1 VAGLHVFRQ
10 NILLAWVSCPLLDLV
25 FCTKIHAWKLPQEEG
40 FTQTEMNLST
50 RMIII
55 AVVAW
60 VAGCAILDQELI
72 PTLIGIVIIAL
83 LKPLVEKLYDRVR
96 KE

>member
-1 VAGLHVFRQ
+1 M
-10 NILLAWVSCPLLDLV
+10 
-25 FCTKIHAWKLPQEEG
+25 
-40 FTQTEMNLST
+40 TQTEMNLST
-50 RMIII
+50 RMIVI

-60 VAGCAILDQELI
+60 VAGCAIFDQEII

-83 LKPLVEKLYDRVR
+83 LRPFVEKLYEKVR

>member
-1 VAGLHVFRQ
+1 
-10 NILLAWVSCPLLDLV
+10 
-25 FCTKIHAWKLPQEEG
+25 
-40 FTQTEMNLST
+40 MNLST